1 MSGIECPIECM
12 KDAPSFVKENETFLL
27 TIVAT
32 ISGIIGLLLQS
43 CLKSRCSEIKC
54 CGLFCKREPIPLD
67 GSDIAITP
75 QPINNQSNNPV

>member
-1 MSGIECPIECM
+1 MSGIECPIECVR
-12 KDAPSFVKENETFLL
+12 DQPSFVKENETFLL

-54 CGLFCKREPIPLD
+54 FGLFCKREPLPPD
-67 GSDIAITP
+67 GSDIAVTP
-75 QPINNQSNNPV
+75 QPITRNENV